1 MSPKLSGRPS
11 KTTYHHGPPT
21 TTHWAATGYASRTG
35 TASTGSSSGCP
46 PAARGMSQ
54 PGSAG
59 QVRPRCAAG
68 APNGSPLGCS
78 TSSVEEAI
86 TSYDKV
92 IGLDLSQVAVDGSL
106 HKAPQGGEGTGPNP
120 TDRAKIGW
128 KWSLATDLFADP
140 YRLGHSRSEP
150 RRLRPDRTHLA
161 SRRQPRTPVRR

>member
-1 MSPKLSGRPS
+1 MNHWPHPS
-11 KTTYHHGPPT
+11 LTRRADRDCFDGILVRLP
-21 TTHWAATGYASRTG
+21 A
-35 TASTGSSSGCP
+35 GCSWDV
-46 PAARGMSQ
+46 AARLCRASETTLR
-54 PGSAG
+54 S
-59 QVRPRCAAG
+59 RRTKWLAAG
-68 APNGSPLGCS
+68 VFDKL
-78 TSSVEEAI
+78 VEEAI
-86 TSYDKV
+86 AGYDKV

-150 RRLRPDRTHLA
+150 RRLRPAQAHLA